1 MILCLT
7 PGNSSQLSGRR
18 PRRIHLDAQNFEP
31 IYLLDFETL
40 TLPLDLEG
48 PDSEM
53 DILKKA
59 VTFF

>member
-18 PRRIHLDAQNFEP
+18 SRRIHLDALNFEPICP

-40 TLPLDLEG
+40 TLPSDLEG
-48 PDSEM
+48 TDSGM
-53 DILKKA
+53 DIK
-59 VTFF
+59 